1 MTNSDKSIAQITLG
15 RSLPGTIGGIA
26 AVVLCILGL
35 AGIYPLMFVSISVIA
50 IGAALVFRGG
60 VIAAE
65 FSKLA
70 AHFIGSKESNA
81 ELGGGASIEL
91 LAGIAGIVLGIL
103 SLLGF
108 DANLLASI
116 AIIVFGSA
124 LMMGSGVLSRLNS
137 IKMSIANPEHNGHRM
152 IEDLVSAATGTQ
164 ILVGLAAIVLGILA
178 LIGLHTLTLN
188 LVALLGIGAAILLS
202 GSAITG
208 KMIGLIR
215 HS

>member
-1 MTNSDKSIAQITLG
+1 MTNGDKSVAQITLG
-15 RSLPGTIGGIA
+15 RSLPGTIGGLG

-35 AGIYPLMFVSISVIA
+35 VGIYPLMFVSISVIA
-50 IGAALVFRGG
+50 IGGALVFRGG

-70 AHFIGSKESNA
+70 AHFTGQNESNA
-81 ELGGGASIEL
+81 ELGGGASVEV

-103 SLLGF
+103 SLLGL
-108 DANLLASI
+108 DANILASI

-124 LMMGSGVLSRLNS
+124 LVMGSGVLSRLNS
-137 IKMSIANPEHNGHRM
+137 IKLSISSPDQNGHRM

-164 ILVGLAAIVLGILA
+164 VLVGLAAIILGILA
-178 LIGLHTLTLN
+178 LIGLHSLTLN
-188 LVALLGIGAAILLS
+188 LVALLGIGAAVLLS
-202 GSAITG
+202 GSSITG

-215 HS
+215 Q